1 MGNSRGGRHIGV
13 WEELTIQEREVL
25 RKRDPSIAGFITEGD
40 EAWKQ
45 VFHDNVMG

>member
-1 MGNSRGGRHIGV
+1 M
-13 WEELTIQEREVL
+13 WKELTIEKRKVL
-25 RKRDPSIAGFITEGD
+25 RERDPSIAGFITEGD